1 MIKKLLL
8 ALAVAIP
15 ACAWAQA
22 PKFGTVDA
30 NAIMQDMP
38 EMKTIESQVAE
49 KAKTYETEYQKL
61 QEEVQKKFAEFQ
73 ELDKDPNAL
82 PAIKERR
89 MAELQELDQKAQ
101 QFAQTAQQDLQRQQ
115 AQLMQPVQQKL
126 VDAIKAVGTEQGY
139 TMILPAGVAA
149 FTAADVV
156 DVTPTV
162 RTKLGLSATPAA
174 PAAK

>member
-49 KAKTYETEYQKL
+49 KRSSRH
-61 QEEVQKKFAEFQ
+61 EFPGC
-73 ELDKDPNAL
+73 EIP
-82 PAIKERR
+82 
-89 MAELQELDQKAQ
+89 
-101 QFAQTAQQDLQRQQ
+101 
-115 AQLMQPVQQKL
+115 
-126 VDAIKAVGTEQGY
+126 Y
-139 TMILPAGVAA
+139 
-149 FTAADVV
+149 
-156 DVTPTV
+156 
-162 RTKLGLSATPAA
+162 
-174 PAAK
+174 